1 MAFTLETKSKCNF
14 NNLAKT
20 DFFRIWGD
28 KFTFSL
34 ILKACSQVGLVKEGM
49 QIHGL
54 LKNMEFGL
62 VVFLQN
68 CVIWLYLRCGFVEIA
83 RQVFGCMPVEE
94 KNLISWNSMISG
106 YVQSK
111 DGLNVAWELFEK
123 MPARDLVSCNTM
135 IDGCVIPLTK
145 MPGTIGLRSVVAVKL
160 NSTLEISAH
169 LWNSST
175 SNEIV
180 NGIACFPAVLAST
193 SKEESIYGMHGEI
206 KLKLTWNKDLWT
218 V

>member
-1 MAFTLETKSKCNF
+1 
-14 NNLAKT
+14 
-20 DFFRIWGD
+20 
-28 KFTFSL
+28 
-34 ILKACSQVGLVKEGM
+34 
-49 QIHGL
+49 
-54 LKNMEFGL
+54 
-62 VVFLQN
+62 
-68 CVIWLYLRCGFVEIA
+68 
-83 RQVFGCMPVEE
+83 MPVEE
-94 KNLISWNSMISG
+94 KNLISWNSTISG
-106 YVQSK
+106 YLQSK

-123 MPARDLVSCNTM
+123 MPTRDLVSCNTM
-135 IDGCVIPLTK
+135 IGGCVIPLTK

-180 NGIACFPAVLAST
+180 NGTACFPAVLVGT

>member
-1 MAFTLETKSKCNF
+1 
-14 NNLAKT
+14 
-20 DFFRIWGD
+20 
-28 KFTFSL
+28 
-34 ILKACSQVGLVKEGM
+34 
-49 QIHGL
+49 
-54 LKNMEFGL
+54 
-62 VVFLQN
+62 
-68 CVIWLYLRCGFVEIA
+68 
-83 RQVFGCMPVEE
+83 MPVEE

-180 NGIACFPAVLAST
+180 NGTACFPAVLAGT